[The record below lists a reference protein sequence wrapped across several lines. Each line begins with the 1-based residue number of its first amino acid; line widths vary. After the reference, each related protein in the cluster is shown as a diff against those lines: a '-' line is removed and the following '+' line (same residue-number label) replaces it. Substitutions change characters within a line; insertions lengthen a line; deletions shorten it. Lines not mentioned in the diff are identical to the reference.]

1 VLTVWSKCLTLYISK
16 VFFFNAAYFY
26 VSDNSQI
33 FPLDIDI
40 DWSLQIESVFVFY
53 VVEAIFLNVI

>member
-1 VLTVWSKCLTLYISK
+1 MLNVVHFYS
-16 VFFFNAAYFY
+16 FFNAAYFY

-40 DWSLQIESVFVFY
+40 DWSLQIESVFYFLCWGIG
-53 VVEAIFLNVI
+53 IFKCYLNEFQA